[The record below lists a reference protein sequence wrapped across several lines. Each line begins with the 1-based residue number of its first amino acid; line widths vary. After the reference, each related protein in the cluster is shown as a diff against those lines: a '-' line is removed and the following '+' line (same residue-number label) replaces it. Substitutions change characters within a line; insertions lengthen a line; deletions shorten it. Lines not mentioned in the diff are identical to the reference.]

1 MRYREGYHHP
11 EVTQLVLVELNW
23 GSDLGLI
30 FKPRDPTSH
39 LSFALRETHQD
50 AIRRLGSTN
59 VSYHSS
65 QGPEQPWPVVH
76 RGSVAATLPQWAPLC
91 AATSCS
97 CWRQMTPGNSTFV
110 MPSPRISSAR
120 DSRQRPGNT
129 HLTPV
134 SPSAQVWLTWG
145 HKAWGP
151 QSSNV
156 QNTGAKGILLR
167 LDYIEQV
174 QG

>member
-11 EVTQLVLVELNW
+11 EVTQLVLVKLNW

-134 SPSAQVWLTWG
+134 SPSAQVRSPGATRPGDPRAPMSRTQGLRVFSS
-145 HKAWGP
+145 AW
-151 QSSNV
+151 
-156 QNTGAKGILLR
+156 TT
-167 LDYIEQV
+167 
-174 QG
+174 